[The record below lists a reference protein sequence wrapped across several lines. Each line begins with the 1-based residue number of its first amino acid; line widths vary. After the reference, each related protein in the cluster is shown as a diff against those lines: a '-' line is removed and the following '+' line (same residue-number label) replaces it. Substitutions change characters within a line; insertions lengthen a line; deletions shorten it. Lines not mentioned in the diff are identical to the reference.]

1 MRLLA
6 RKTAMWSN
14 LKEES
19 IVTTEKLDNKTKR
32 AIKEGKK
39 LMADPN
45 SPKYSNMD
53 DLKDALEI

>member
-1 MRLLA
+1 
-6 RKTAMWSN
+6 MWSN